1 MVWCYGV
8 GRPFFCPK
16 VNDLLPLLAFAPH
29 RVMRH
34 ATKRGIVV
42 VAGYPGADMRAGTLS
57 QVLKQA
63 GLTET
68 TESGDG
74 TN

>member
-1 MVWCYGV
+1 MGEPP
-8 GRPFFCPK
+8 G
-16 VNDLLPLLAFAPH
+16 D
-29 RVMRH
+29 
-34 ATKRGIVV
+34 ATRYQRGIVV

-63 GLTET
+63 GLTEN

>member
-1 MVWCYGV
+1 
-8 GRPFFCPK
+8 
-16 VNDLLPLLAFAPH
+16 
-29 RVMRH
+29 MRH

-42 VAGYPGADMRAGTLS
+42 VAGNPGADIRAGTLS

-63 GLTET
+63 GLTEN